1 MSDIRD
7 RVAQLI
13 SDSSAYQAGA
23 DNERR
28 RLATLIDIRVGQLR
42 GTLGIRNR
50 GEICNELLRIRQQ
63 LNP

>member
-1 MSDIRD
+1 MSDIRE

-13 SDSSAYQAGA
+13 SDSSAYKAGA

-28 RLATLIDIRVGQLR
+28 RLATLIHIRVGQLR